1 MLYTDLKECFY
12 NLFPD
17 MIVPLWVIV
26 FRLEEDGDLILEYG
40 EDGEF
45 HTTLTEQG
53 IRKTK

>member
-1 MLYTDLKECFY
+1 
-12 NLFPD
+12 

-53 IRKTK
+53 IMKTK